1 MRTNKVMVLMYM
13 QDMTIK
19 KGEDFKGFTTQE
31 LSADLNIQRTN
42 LSAILND
49 CVKQGI
55 LEKSKQRPVLYRL
68 KEGKKEEKHLSC
80 FSKLIGVNGSLK
92 NAVQLAKAA
101 ILYPEDAMSTLIVGE
116 QGTGKTLLTI
126 IWYPFFKIYEKQ
138 CIEKE
143 QAEALEA

>member
-1 MRTNKVMVLMYM
+1 MRTNKEMVLMYM

-101 ILYPEDAMSTLIVGE
+101 ILYPGRRYEYIDRRR
-116 QGTGKTLLTI
+116 TGHWQNITDNHLVSVL
-126 IWYPFFKIYEKQ
+126 Q
-138 CIEKE
+138 N
-143 QAEALEA
+143 L

>member
-1 MRTNKVMVLMYM
+1 MRTNKEMVLMYM

-92 NAVQLAKAA
+92 NAV
-101 ILYPEDAMSTLIVGE
+101 
-116 QGTGKTLLTI
+116 
-126 IWYPFFKIYEKQ
+126 
-138 CIEKE
+138 
-143 QAEALEA
+143 

>member
-1 MRTNKVMVLMYM
+1 MRTNKEMVVMYM

-31 LSADLNIQRTN
+31 LSADLNI
-42 LSAILND
+42 
-49 CVKQGI
+49 
-55 LEKSKQRPVLYRL
+55 L

-101 ILYPEDAMSTLIVGE
+101 ILYPEDAMSTLIVGD

>member
-1 MRTNKVMVLMYM
+1 MRTNKEMVVMYM

-55 LEKSKQRPVLYRL
+55 LEKSKQRPVPVSYTHLDVYKRQLLYLAYTSFHFYCMYDRF
-68 KEGKKEEKHLSC
+68 SC
-80 FSKLIGVNGSLK
+80 R
-92 NAVQLAKAA
+92 A
-101 ILYPEDAMSTLIVGE
+101 P
-116 QGTGKTLLTI
+116 TGK
-126 IWYPFFKIYEKQ
+126 PAFKQ
-138 CIEKE
+138 WNC
-143 QAEALEA
+143 

>member
-1 MRTNKVMVLMYM
+1 MRTNKEMVLMYM

-31 LSADLNIQRTN
+31 LSADLNIH

>member
-1 MRTNKVMVLMYM
+1 MYKR
-13 QDMTIK
+13 Q
-19 KGEDFKGFTTQE
+19 
-31 LSADLNIQRTN
+31 DLNIQRTN